1 MKKLPSLL
9 MIVSIL
15 WLGSGNPAHYKEDH
29 VAGQLIVQLK
39 VSEADSPSKLSGLFE
54 KAFFEA
60 DMRLVKILS
69 ERMGIFLFEFE
80 QDKSESDLQL
90 LNVVRKNRL
99 VHQAQFNHYV
109 ELRETEPDDPNFP
122 DQWALKNT
130 GQLNGVIGADMDAT
144 DAWDITTGGVSS
156 LGDTIIIAIID
167 DGFNLGH
174 DDIDFWENYHE
185 IPSNGIDDDNNGF
198 VDDYR
203 GWNAFSST
211 GTITSRDHGTHVTG
225 IAGAIGNNGLG
236 VAGINWDAKILPI
249 IGSSNVE
256 SIVVEAYGYVYA
268 QRAKYEETNGDLGA
282 YIVVSNCSFGVN
294 YGQPEDY
301 PIWGSMYDSLGQ
313 LGILS
318 SGATANMNVNV
329 DEVGDIPTTFDSDY
343 LISVTN
349 TDMKDEKYLAAGWG
363 PVSIDLGAP
372 GKNIYST
379 RQGNTY
385 GYKTGTSM
393 SAPQVSGAIALM
405 FAAAEPAFLQSYHN
419 NLPAVS
425 LLLKHYILKGVEPIP
440 SLEDSTVTGGR
451 LNINNSIQLMLTHVL
466 ECDTDSLKPA
476 LIQDSTVT
484 VIFTLENSADLDL
497 SFVTFI
503 DPNAD
508 WLSLQPSSGMIAASG
523 SVDISANFDA
533 SGLDPGIYIT
543 QIEAQNIRGDK
554 VFIEVKMTVLEPAG
568 INERRNDIS
577 LIEVYPNPF
586 RSDVNIEVD
595 LAQNGSLRIDI
606 LDQRGRAIRNIYQ
619 GQVTNGKQVF
629 TWDGCDDNGNAL
641 SEGIYYCRVD
651 SEGSVVVKKLLLLY

>member
-1 MKKLPSLL
+1 MKKLPLL
-9 MIVSIL
+9 LLIASSL
-15 WLGSGNPAHYKEDH
+15 WLGSGNPANNEEDH

-39 VSEADSPSKLSGLFE
+39 VSEAESPSKLCGLFE
-54 KAFFEA
+54 KAFNDA
-60 DMRLVKILS
+60 GMQLVKVLS
-69 ERMGIFLFEFE
+69 ERMGIFLFEFDP
-80 QDKSESDLQL
+80 DKAESDLQL
-90 LNVVRKNRL
+90 LGEVRKNRL

-130 GQLNGVIGADMDAT
+130 GQLNGVVGADMDAT
-144 DAWDITTGGVSS
+144 LAWDITTGGISS

-174 DDIDFWENYHE
+174 DDIDYWENYHE
-185 IPSNGIDDDNNGF
+185 IPGNGIDDDNNGF

-203 GWNAFSST
+203 GWNAYSST

-225 IAGAIGNNGLG
+225 IAGAIGNNGIG
-236 VAGINWDAKILPI
+236 VAGINWDAKILPV
-249 IGSSNVE
+249 IGSSTVE
-256 SIVVEAYGYVYA
+256 SIVVEAYGYVYS
-268 QRAKYEETNGDLGA
+268 QRAKYKETNGELGA

-313 LGILS
+313 LGVLS
-318 SGATANMNVNV
+318 SGATANLNVNV
-329 DEVGDIPTTFDSDY
+329 DEVGDIPTTFDSDF

-405 FAAAEPAFLQSYHN
+405 FAAAETTFLQSYHN
-419 NLPAVS
+419 NLSAVS

-476 LIQDSTVT
+476 LIQDSSLTA
-484 VIFTLENSADLDL
+484 IFTLENTADLDL

-503 DPNAD
+503 EPNAD
-508 WLSLQPSSGMIAASG
+508 WLSLQPSTGMIPASG
-523 SVDISANFDA
+523 SIDISADFDA

-554 VFIEVKMTVLEPAG
+554 VFIEVKMTVVEPAG
-568 INERRNDIS
+568 IFDGPDNTIS
-577 LIEVYPNPF
+577 LNVYPNPCSGTT
-586 RSDVNIEVD
+586 RIKYRMPDAGYR
-595 LAQNGSLRIDI
+595 LIDI
-606 LDQRGRAIRNIYQ
+606 FTIQGRNIRELINKEMPA
-619 GQVTNGKQVF
+619 GEHEF
-629 TWDGCDDNGNAL
+629 EIDL
-641 SEGIYYCRVD
+641 SDLKEGIYLIRVQAGKEMAV
-651 SEGSVVVKKLLLLY
+651 SKIILAR

>member
-1 MKKLPSLL
+1 MKKLPLL
-9 MIVSIL
+9 LLIASSL
-15 WLGSGNPAHYKEDH
+15 WLGSGNPANNEEDH

-39 VSEADSPSKLSGLFE
+39 VSEAESPSKLCGLFE
-54 KAFFEA
+54 KAFNDA
-60 DMRLVKILS
+60 GMQLVKVLS
-69 ERMGIFLFEFE
+69 ERMGIFLFEFDP
-80 QDKSESDLQL
+80 DKAESDLQL
-90 LNVVRKNRL
+90 LGEVRKNRL

-130 GQLNGVIGADMDAT
+130 GQLNGVVGADMDAT
-144 DAWDITTGGVSS
+144 LAWDITTGGISS

-174 DDIDFWENYHE
+174 DDIDYWENYHE
-185 IPSNGIDDDNNGF
+185 IPGNGIDDDNNGF

-203 GWNAFSST
+203 GWNAYSST

-225 IAGAIGNNGLG
+225 IAGAIGNNGIG
-236 VAGINWDAKILPI
+236 VAGINWDAKILPV
-249 IGSSNVE
+249 IGSSTVE
-256 SIVVEAYGYVYA
+256 SIVVEAYGYVYS
-268 QRAKYEETNGDLGA
+268 QRAKYEETNGELGA

-313 LGILS
+313 LGVLS
-318 SGATANMNVNV
+318 SGATANLNVNV
-329 DEVGDIPTTFDSDY
+329 DEVGDIPTTFDSDF

-405 FAAAEPAFLQSYHN
+405 FAAAETTFLQSYHN
-419 NLPAVS
+419 NLSAVS

-476 LIQDSTVT
+476 LIQDSSLTA
-484 VIFTLENSADLDL
+484 IFTLENTADLDL

-503 DPNAD
+503 EPNAD
-508 WLSLQPSSGMIAASG
+508 WLSLQPSTGMIPASG
-523 SVDISANFDA
+523 SIDISADFDA

-554 VFIEVKMTVLEPAG
+554 VFIEVKMTVVEPAG
-568 INERRNDIS
+568 IFDGPDNTIS
-577 LIEVYPNPF
+577 LNVYPNPCSGTT
-586 RSDVNIEVD
+586 RIKYRMPDAGYR
-595 LAQNGSLRIDI
+595 LIDI
-606 LDQRGRAIRNIYQ
+606 FTIQGRNIRELINKEMPA
-619 GQVTNGKQVF
+619 GEHEF
-629 TWDGCDDNGNAL
+629 EIDL
-641 SEGIYYCRVD
+641 SDLKEGIYLIRVQAGKEMAV
-651 SEGSVVVKKLLLLY
+651 SKIILAR